1 MNGMQRMNS
10 DDRTSISG
18 KELKGIVTFGKNC
31 SKNAFP
37 NPARTG
43 CPDRA
48 RLRAM
53 ARRESSLRV
62 DDLPIPHVV
71 RCSPCFQE
79 YMHYR
84 QMLLFARGLRITG
97 ASLVVG
103 ILFFTGWLIV
113 SIHAGRSFDIGRW
126 NFGTQ
131 SVLLDYRNESVTRS
145 EAGGPARPTTTLPRK
160 RLDIVILLP
169 VGSEPGSYE
178 LRLVGTDGQV
188 LVGKSLMGEMENFV
202 LRVRTN
208 LDFRSLSRG
217 SYLLELRRTGEDWD
231 AHPVLIR

>member
-10 DDRTSISG
+10 DDRTTISG
-18 KELKGIVTFGKNC
+18 KELRGVVAFGRKC

-53 ARRESSLRV
+53 ARRDPSLKV
-62 DDLPIPHVV
+62 DDLPITHVV
-71 RCSPCFQE
+71 RCSPCFHE

-84 QMLLFARGLRITG
+84 HMLLFARGLRITG
-97 ASLVVG
+97 ASLVAG

-113 SIHAGRSFDIGRW
+113 SIHAGRTFDIGRW
-126 NFGTQ
+126 NGETQ

-145 EAGGPARPTTTLPRK
+145 EAGEPVRPTRTLPRK
-160 RLDIVILLP
+160 KLDIVILLP

-178 LRLVGTDGQV
+178 LRLVGTDRQV
-188 LVGKSLMGEMENFV
+188 LLDKSLMGEMENFA
-202 LRVRTN
+202 LRVRAN
-208 LDFRSLSRG
+208 LDFRSLSQG
-217 SYLLELRRTGEDWD
+217 SYLLEIRRVGEGWD
-231 AHPVLIR
+231 SHPVVIR